1 MRLNTYIM
9 KRSFIIIPFLL
20 LLSKA
25 RSQETTSVNSYKT
38 TDNKP
43 EQLKIAVVTL
53 RIAKNG
59 GQYSVSIKNMTL
71 VNSSK
76 KFLNEKSDK
85 LNDDDFVCLILGE
98 NKRNIDTLKILQPLK
113 IRYEYPTEDGT
124 IGARTVDLLENE
136 VLLRFNYNAG
146 MKYLRVAKI
155 GKNKKLK
162 RLVTLKLPELDN
174 R

>member
-1 MRLNTYIM
+1 M
-9 KRSFIIIPFLL
+9 KRSFIIILFILF
-20 LLSKA
+20 LSKT

-38 TDNKP
+38 TDKRS

-53 RIAKNG
+53 RIAKNDNH
-59 GQYSVSIKNMTL
+59 YSVSIKNMTL
-71 VNSSK
+71 VNTTK
-76 KFLNEKSDK
+76 TFLTEKPGK
-85 LNDDDFVCLILGE
+85 LNDDDFVCFILGK
-98 NKRNIDTLKILQPLK
+98 NKRSIDTLKILQPLK
-113 IRYEYPTEDGT
+113 VRYEYPNEDGT

-146 MKYLRVAKI
+146 MKYLRVAKP

-162 RLVTLKLPELDN
+162 RLVTLELPELNN